1 MKKKFSSKK
10 YKSVNIF
17 NKNIRNDVS
26 NIHLKMGKLTRTLSI
41 SKNNLYEK
49 EEIFCYDKSQKEI
62 LLLLIKNSQLNII
75 NQLNTINSAQKMKKK
90 KNDTIKDFLI
100 DLKGFLAYLLNEK
113 IKNKDNLQL
122 DVNNEKANLQK
133 RISDNMKYD
142 NILIKNNSIIK
153 KNFNIKSYIDTEM
166 VEKNFV
172 GSEISKLKLQNFKTE
187 NEILKTEFA
196 IFNIRRIITL
206 IKNTCLFPE
215 ENREIYFYNN
225 INQEKINEEFNHLK
239 QINNNIL
246 EKSIIQSQ
254 EKKEEIEQYIKAI
267 NKTRNDIQ
275 LREHIYAQ
283 DTIQE
288 LSIEDRVTSNS

>member
-62 LLLLIKNSQLNII
+62 LLSLIKNSQLNII

-153 KNFNIKSYIDTEM
+153 KNFNSKSYIDTEM

>member
-62 LLLLIKNSQLNII
+62 LLSLIKNSQLNII

-142 NILIKNNSIIK
+142 NILKKNNSIIK